1 MTSEIP
7 DTESTGTPPGLQIE
21 RREDG
26 RIGLSMSGD
35 WLLAQKRPGAA
46 DFLREVEGSA
56 GVTGVVVDGAAIGKW
71 DTGLLVFLMH
81 VGQHCA
87 DKAIPVDASTLP
99 EGARRLFDLATSV
112 PEHTGTDEH
121 EELTILER
129 VGETTLEFASGFEG
143 MLAYVG
149 DVTIAFGRLFTGRAR
164 MRKRDITL
172 FIQETGFEALPIV
185 SLISLLVGLILAF
198 IGAVQLEQFG
208 AQIYVANLVGLAM
221 TREMGAMMTA
231 IIMAGRTGAA
241 FAAQLGTMEVNE
253 EIDAF
258 RTEGISPVE
267 YLVLPRILAL
277 TLMMPLLAL
286 YSDFVGI
293 IGGLFVGVTMLDLS
307 FTQYMDQTREA
318 LGPMQFLLGVI
329 KATLYGVAVAM
340 AGCYYGMRS
349 GRSAAAVGTAV
360 TSAVVMGILLILIL
374 SAITTMVYNQLGI

>member
-1 MTSEIP
+1 MTSRTP
-7 DTESTGTPPGLQIE
+7 DSKTGRNSARCQLE

-26 RIGLSMSGD
+26 RIGLTLAGD
-35 WLLAQKRPGAA
+35 WLLSCERPDVAEVV
-46 DFLREVEGSA
+46 REVDGST
-56 GVTGVVVDGAAIGKW
+56 GVTGVVIDAAALGEW
-71 DTGLLVFLMH
+71 DTGLLVFLMQ
-81 VGQHCA
+81 VGQHCR
-87 DKAIPVDASTLP
+87 DKGIPVGLGALP
-99 EGARRLFDLATSV
+99 EGARRLFNLANSV
-112 PEHTGTDEH
+112 PEHTGTGDPESR
-121 EELTILER
+121 TILER

-143 MLAYVG
+143 MLAFVG
-149 DVTIAFGRLFTGRAR
+149 DVTIALGRFFTGRAR
-164 MRKRDITL
+164 MRTRDISL

-267 YLVLPRILAL
+267 YLVLPRVLAL

-293 IGGLFVGVTMLDLS
+293 IGGLVVGVTMLDLS

-318 LGPMQFLLGVI
+318 LGPMQFLLGLI
-329 KATLYGVAVAM
+329 KASLYGVAVAL

-374 SAITTMVYNQLGI
+374 SAVTTIVYNQLGI